1 MHDSSLLGCGSVEGY
16 AVPDV
21 SKERVVLTLKDESY
35 IFLLNVWNNFS
46 EDQNPQMR

>member
-1 MHDSSLLGCGSVEGY
+1 MHHSSLLGCGNVDGQ

-35 IFLLNVWNNFS
+35 MFLQNVGNHFS
-46 EDQNPQMR
+46 ENQNPQMR